1 LGVINESDVKTI
13 YLNKSIRNRI
23 LMFGVVILTL
33 FNVSAYFILIA
44 PQQQRTLSIVLRPCG
59 NDTGGA

>member
-1 LGVINESDVKTI
+1 MGVINESDVKTI
-13 YLNKSIRNRI
+13 YLNKAVRNRI
-23 LMFGVVILTL
+23 LMFGVFILTL

-44 PQQQRTLSIVLRPCG
+44 PQQQQTLSIVLRPCG